1 MDALELMNEAAR
13 AVMREFKGHLTL
25 AFGESDEYRYSVA
38 CGHRQSLSH

>member
-25 AFGESDEYRYSVA
+25 AFGESDEYRYRVE
-38 CGHRQSLSH
+38 CVHLQ